1 VNGDGAAPDQTD
13 ETSAGAKF
21 SQIVRPAKRPAP
33 SPDEI
38 NHEQKKY
45 NLVVNFCTVTARRS
59 DLDPIELECFESTV
73 TRGKLVLGC
82 ESVDESENM
91 SSSFEK

>member
-1 VNGDGAAPDQTD
+1 METALPPDQTD

-33 SPDEI
+33 SPEEI

-59 DLDPIELECFESTV
+59 DLDPIELESTV

-82 ESVDESENM
+82 ESVGESENM